1 MANMKA
7 QIKFGSI
14 RGIEIGLHYSW
25 LIIAVLITVGLAG
38 HFHAV
43 NPDWGD
49 VVIWS
54 AAIITGALFFVFIL
68 VHELSHALVAGMRGA
83 RVKAITL
90 FALGGVAQIEKDVSD
105 ATTEFWMAIAGPITS
120 AVIGGL
126 CLAAALGLG
135 WQRTLNPATPLQAVL
150 VWLGWI
156 NLALAGFNMIP
167 GFPLDG
173 GRVLRALLWWWTKNA
188 ERATRIAAGVGQVI
202 AVLFIAYGLA
212 GVLLGRGL
220 GGLWIAL
227 IGWFLLEA
235 ARASVFQVELA
246 HKLQGVKTSD
256 VMTRD
261 YETVEAGSSLE
272 ELAHLL
278 LRTGRRCFVVKRDGY
293 LQGLITA
300 VDVGKVPREQWAA
313 TSVQAAMRPLAELH
327 TVGPDTPLLQALEIM
342 GTEDLNQLPVVSD
355 HELLGLVS
363 RGHILQVLQAKA
375 DLKV

>member
-1 MANMKA
+1 MKA
-7 QIKFGSI
+7 QIKFGHI

-38 HFHAV
+38 HFREV
-43 NPDWGD
+43 NPGWGE

-54 AAIITGALFFVFIL
+54 SAIITGVLFFFFIL

-83 RVKAITL
+83 KVKAITL

-120 AVIGGL
+120 ALIGVA
-126 CLAAALGLG
+126 CLGAAVGLG
-135 WQRTLNPATPLQAVL
+135 WKWALEPATPLQAIL
-150 VWLGWI
+150 VWLGYI
-156 NLALAGFNMIP
+156 NLALAAFNMIP

-188 ERATRIAAGVGQVI
+188 ERATRWAAGVGQVI

-212 GVLLGRGL
+212 GFLLGRGL
-220 GGLWIAL
+220 NALWMAI

-246 HKLQGVKTSD
+246 QRLRGIKTGD
-256 VMTRD
+256 VMARD
-261 YETVEAGSSLE
+261 YETVEASASLE

-278 LRTGRRCFVVKRDGY
+278 LRTRCFVVKRDGY

-300 VDVGKVPREQWAA
+300 ADVGKVPREEWAS
-313 TSVQAAMRPLAELH
+313 TSVQAIMRPLRELR

-342 GTEDLNQLPVVSD
+342 GSEDLNQLPVVSD
-355 HELLGLVS
+355 GELLGLIS

-375 DLKV
+375 ELKV

>member
-1 MANMKA
+1 MKA
-7 QIKFGSI
+7 QIKFGHI

-38 HFHAV
+38 HFHEV
-43 NPDWGD
+43 NPDWGEI
-49 VVIWS
+49 VIWS
-54 AAIITGALFFVFIL
+54 SAVITGLLFFFFIL

-120 AVIGGL
+120 ALIGLL
-126 CLAAALGLG
+126 CLGAALGLG
-135 WQRTLNPATPLQAVL
+135 WQRALNPSTPLQAVL
-150 VWLGWI
+150 VWLGYI
-156 NLALAGFNMIP
+156 NLALAAFNMIP

-173 GRVLRALLWWWTKNA
+173 GRVLRALLWWWTKDA
-188 ERATRIAAGVGQVI
+188 ERATRWAAGVGQVI

-220 GGLWIAL
+220 NGLWMAV

-235 ARASVFQVELA
+235 ARASVLQVELA
-246 HKLQGVKTSD
+246 QRLKGIKTGD
-256 VMTRD
+256 VMARD
-261 YETVEAGSSLE
+261 YDTVEGSASLE

-278 LRTGRRCFVVKRDGY
+278 LRTGRRCFVVKRDGF

-300 VDVGKVPREQWAA
+300 VDVGKLPREEWAS
-313 TSVQAAMRPLAELH
+313 TSVQAAMRPLRELR
-327 TVGPDTPLLQALEIM
+327 TVGPDTPLMQALEIM

-355 HELLGLVS
+355 GELLGLIS